1 MAVTTEQHRTTES
14 YPPTVLEFRSLRLRC
29 QLGSDSK
36 ESTCNAGE
44 LGQISGLGR
53 SPGGGHGNPLQYS
66 CLEDPMDRG
75 AWRATDHRVAKSRTR
90 LKCLSTQAHS
100 STLNSPQHGYWCCRH
115 SPGCFLATRGVGA
128 PFWWDIHMFSLGIH
142 VCSGLSLGWPL
153 GRKEGTGLCG
163 SVTTLPEKRKGLFTY
178 RLSWNSPLELQKM
191 LSLGQGLNERV
202 QR

>member
-1 MAVTTEQHRTTES
+1 MSAGFRQQRIHLQCRRT
-14 YPPTVLEFRSLRLRC
+14 
-29 QLGSDSK
+29 GSDLWVGK
-36 ESTCNAGE
+36 IPWRRAWQPTPVF
-44 LGQISGLGR
+44 L
-53 SPGGGHGNPLQYS
+53 PGGS
-66 CLEDPMDRG
+66 MDRG

-90 LKCLSTQAHS
+90 LKRLSTQAHS

-128 PFWWDIHMFSLGIH
+128 PSWWDIHMFSLGIH

-178 RLSWNSPLELQKM
+178 RLSWNSPLEL
-191 LSLGQGLNERV
+191 
-202 QR
+202 

>member
-14 YPPTVLEFRSLRLRC
+14 YPPAVLEFRSLRLRC

-75 AWRATDHRVAKSRTR
+75 AWRATDHRVAKSRPR
-90 LKCLSTQAHS
+90 LKRLSTQAHS

-128 PFWWDIHMFSLGIH
+128 PSWWDIHMFSLGIH

-153 GRKEGTGLCG
+153 GKGRDRAVWECHHFAREEEGAIYLQA
-163 SVTTLPEKRKGLFTY
+163 F
-178 RLSWNSPLELQKM
+178 LEQPPRTAENAV
-191 LSLGQGLNERV
+191 SGAGAE
-202 QR
+202 